1 MAQRLK
7 TPAELAEIERRR
19 KETRAAVPDP
29 TVRLMREIG
38 SIKGHRSSAPV
49 NLQRLEAMVTREEF
63 WRVLLSADLER
74 RLVILRTFA
83 GTWAYLTWK
92 EWEDRRPY

>member
-38 SIKGHRSSAPV
+38 SVRVRRIIRARFPRS
-49 NLQRLEAMVTREEF
+49 
-63 WRVLLSADLER
+63 
-74 RLVILRTFA
+74 
-83 GTWAYLTWK
+83 
-92 EWEDRRPY
+92 RRPSAFVFLKRSLMLHSQARSLPTTEAP